1 MRKTLLIVMLVL
13 GTVTPGTAQMAV
25 IDSANLAEQIRAV
38 GQLIAQLGILR
49 EQLADM
55 RIQAAGDMAVVN
67 LDTNLLLQEQADVGD
82 ADEIL
87 YGKDGSSV
95 WNETFA
101 FDHVWEDGTWQEAA
115 LERDRAAWKTHRS
128 LLRQLEMRQA
138 AFAADQER
146 IDRLQNVVEASGG
159 RNAILI
165 HLGDLNAEMLQ
176 QQRMTQQL
184 LMSLTNAVTVQ
195 SGYEINKDV
204 AERAQ
209 ERAFLLNYH
218 KRPQLYPW
226 TDEGLR

>member
-1 MRKTLLIVMLVL
+1 MAAYFGGGEIPVRDGGVRGATAAIKADTTIEVIKQTAMLI
-13 GTVTPGTAQMAV
+13 
-25 IDSANLAEQIRAV
+25 
-38 GQLIAQLGILR
+38 
-49 EQLADM
+49 DM
-55 RIQAAGDMAVVN
+55 YIQAASDMAVVN
-67 LDTNLLLQEQADVGD
+67 LDTNLLLQEQAAVGD

-115 LERDRAAWKTHRS
+115 LARDHAAWKTHRS

-138 AFAADQER
+138 AFAADQAR

-195 SGYEINKDV
+195 SGYQINKDV
-204 AERAQ
+204 AQQSQ
-209 ERAFLLNYH
+209 ERYFLTNGGKSIEHPGY
-218 KRPQLYPW
+218 KDR
-226 TDEGLR
+226 GL